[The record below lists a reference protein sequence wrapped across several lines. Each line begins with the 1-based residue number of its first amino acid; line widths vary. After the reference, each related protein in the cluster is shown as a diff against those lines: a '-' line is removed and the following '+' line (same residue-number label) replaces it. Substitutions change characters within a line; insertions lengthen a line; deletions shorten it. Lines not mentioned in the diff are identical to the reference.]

1 MHLLGTG
8 IKHSGLNLSTI
19 SSLGDFKTLQLKPI
33 YFKEEW
39 LVGFGW
45 DENNIFPFKQ
55 SGNLPTAADLDPY
68 FPDKPV
74 AFTRADGHALW
85 LNTFA
90 LKKLGYY
97 QNGEVIDP
105 KGGLIVRDSVGNPS
119 GLFLEEAKI
128 NVDIQL
134 PDYTSES
141 KIIFIDAAI
150 KHFNKSGFTHVRDMS
165 CDLFLWE
172 YLKNLDLKDRLTL
185 FYEGNFTVEGIQD
198 LERCFTDICTAK
210 KDRLKRMRVRG
221 AKVFYDG
228 SLGSET
234 ALLSQNYENRI
245 HSGIKI
251 WTDEEI
257 QQVLR
262 YFWENEIEVSF
273 HTIGDQAVYNIA
285 YQAALIKR
293 SGLNGRINFE
303 HVELINTQTIPLLKE
318 LGATCYLQP
327 CHWLS
332 DKIWI
337 DKKIAHLKQHLFKW
351 KELETQSISF
361 FWGSDSPIEEP
372 SVFSNQLALLDAE
385 KFGIPKTRHFE
396 IYHSHPDALWGAETF
411 SEFGIQSVQKVTI
424 EGATLF

>member
-19 SSLGDFKTLQLKPI
+19 SSLGDFKTLRLKPI

-55 SGNLPTAADLDPY
+55 SGNLPRAADLDLY

-97 QNGEVIDP
+97 QNTQLTDP
-105 KGGLIVRDSVGNPS
+105 NGGVIVRDSVGNPS
-119 GLFLEEAKI
+119 GLFLEQAKI
-128 NVDIQL
+128 DVDIQL
-134 PDYTSES
+134 PDYTNQN
-141 KIIFIDAAI
+141 KCLFIDEAI

-172 YLKNLDLKDRLTL
+172 YLKNLEMKNRLTI
-185 FYEGNFTVEGIQD
+185 FYEGNFTVEGIKDLDRCYGDIKFAKQD
-198 LERCFTDICTAK
+198 Q
-210 KDRLKRMRVRG
+210 LKRMRVRG

-245 HSGIKI
+245 HNGIKI

-257 QQVLR
+257 QKVLR
-262 YFWENEIEVSF
+262 YFWEKEVEVSF
-273 HTIGDQAVYNIA
+273 HTLGDQAVYNIA

-293 SGLNGRINFE
+293 SGLQGKINFE
-303 HVELINTQTIPLLKE
+303 HVELINPQTIPLLKE
-318 LGATCYLQP
+318 LNATCYLQP

-332 DKIWI
+332 DKTWV
-337 DKKIAHLKQHLFKW
+337 DKKIAHLKRYLFRW
-351 KELETQSISF
+351 KELENQSIGF

-372 SVFSNQLALLDAE
+372 SIFNNQLALLDAE
-385 KFGIPKTRHFE
+385 KSGIPKTQHFE
-396 IYHSHPDALWGAETF
+396 IYHSHPDPQWGAGTF
-411 SEFGIQSVQKVTI
+411 SEFENQMVKQVFI
-424 EGATLF
+424 EGLSLT